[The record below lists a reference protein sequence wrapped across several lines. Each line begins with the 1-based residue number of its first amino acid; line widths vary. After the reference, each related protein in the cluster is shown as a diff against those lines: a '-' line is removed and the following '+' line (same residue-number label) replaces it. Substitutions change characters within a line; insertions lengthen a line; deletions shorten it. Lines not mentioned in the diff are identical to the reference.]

1 MYVFFFYV
9 TGLQSKIPYFN
20 KNTPT
25 KSVSGQF
32 CQESSLNEDILLK
45 LQEYYRDSTSL

>member
-1 MYVFFFYV
+1 MWAFFFYV

-25 KSVSGQF
+25 KNVSGQYI
-32 CQESSLNEDILLK
+32 LNEGILLK
-45 LQEYYRDSTSL
+45 KQDYYQDSSSL